1 MRKRAVRVSRRQTG
15 CGWCPAAPAGA
26 HAGAFP
32 RFEAARSSRA
42 FAATNA
48 ASASATLL
56 NLIEPRAFT
65 WLYVSPPRAASIS
78 FMLFS

>member
-1 MRKRAVRVSRRQTG
+1 MWIVVGAQQL
-15 CGWCPAAPAGA
+15 PALHTENCFHVPGA